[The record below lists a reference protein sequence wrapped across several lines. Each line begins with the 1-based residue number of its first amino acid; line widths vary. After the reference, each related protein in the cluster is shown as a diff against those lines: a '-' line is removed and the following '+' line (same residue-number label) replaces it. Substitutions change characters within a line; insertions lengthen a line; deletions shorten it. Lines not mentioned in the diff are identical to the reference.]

1 MRRVR
6 RPLGCEYGA
15 AIARVKA
22 AAASAG
28 YVLLRV
34 PTRTGQLYTLHDGAT
49 LRSVIV
55 RVYLGDIQRFLRDE
69 GVDA

>member
-1 MRRVR
+1 M
-6 RPLGCEYGA
+6 
-15 AIARVKA
+15 
-22 AAASAG
+22 
-28 YVLLRV
+28 LLRV